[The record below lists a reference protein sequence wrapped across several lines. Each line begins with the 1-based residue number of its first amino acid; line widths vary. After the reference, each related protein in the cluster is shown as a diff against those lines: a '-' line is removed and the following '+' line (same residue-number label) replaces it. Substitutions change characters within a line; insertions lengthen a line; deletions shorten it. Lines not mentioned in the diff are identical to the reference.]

1 MIHETLMKL
10 RETDDHIRGVKRLI
24 SDLQGIRGGGLRAT
38 PSSGFGRPTES
49 RAIKLV
55 DLEEA
60 LTSAELDRM
69 CLCQRL
75 EEEKAG
81 CPDELVWK
89 LLWDHFYLGYPWKRT
104 GLRHGMKES
113 ATKMRALRFLKKI
126 GADASGGTKA
136 DMTLGEPPE

>member
-10 RETDDHIRGVKRLI
+10 RETDDQIRGLKRFI
-24 SDLQGIRGGGLRAT
+24 SDLQGLRGGALRAT
-38 PSSGFGRPTES
+38 PSSGYGRPTEA

-55 DLEEA
+55 ELEEA

-69 CLCQRL
+69 CLLQRL

-126 GADASGGTKA
+126 GVYGSTEEQAGMS
-136 DMTLGEPPE
+136 LGEPPE

>member
-10 RETDDHIRGVKRLI
+10 RETDDNIRGLKQLI
-24 SDLQGIRGGGLRAT
+24 SDLQGIRGGAPRAT

-60 LTSAELDRM
+60 LTSVELDRM
-69 CLCQRL
+69 CLSQRL
-75 EEEKAG
+75 EEEKAK

-104 GLRHGMKES
+104 GRRYGMKES
-113 ATKMRALRFLKKI
+113 ATKMRALRYLKKI
-126 GADASGGTKA
+126 KA
-136 DMTLGEPPE
+136 YESAVEQAGMTLGEPPE

>member
-10 RETDDHIRGVKRLI
+10 RETDDHIRGLKRLI
-24 SDLQGIRGGGLRAT
+24 SDLHRIRGGALRAS

-69 CLCQRL
+69 CLSQRL

-81 CPDELVWK
+81 CPDELVLK
-89 LLWDHFYLGYPWKRT
+89 LLWDHFYLGYPWKKT
-104 GLRHGMKES
+104 GLLHGMKES

-126 GADASGGTKA
+126 EADAFTVTEPGR
-136 DMTLGEPPE
+136 TLGEPPA

>member
-10 RETDDHIRGVKRLI
+10 RETDDNIRRLKQLI
-24 SDLQGIRGGGLRAT
+24 ADIQGIKGGALRAT
-38 PSSGFGRPTES
+38 SSSGFGRPTES

-60 LTSAELDRM
+60 LAGAELDRM
-69 CLCQRL
+69 CFCQRL
-75 EEEKAG
+75 EEEKAV

-89 LLWDHFYLGYPWKRT
+89 LLWDHFYLGYPWKKA

-113 ATKMRALRFLKKI
+113 AAKMRALRFLKKI
-126 GADASGGTKA
+126 GADASGGTKEH
-136 DMTLGEPPE
+136 MTLGEPPE

>member
-10 RETDDHIRGVKRLI
+10 RETDDNIRGLKQLI
-24 SDLQGIRGGGLRAT
+24 ADIQGIKGGALRVT
-38 PSSGFGRPTES
+38 SSSGFGRPTES

-104 GLRHGMKES
+104 GRRHGMKES

-126 GADASGGTKA
+126 GADASGGTEA